1 MEELKEYKRPIT
13 IYLVPNLRNGNSLKV
28 EFNILFN
35 DVVFKSVFDSTL
47 TQLRKLGFSCT
58 PTIGHSNPTEEF
70 NIIDIAL
77 DLCTDEREVVP
88 DLVKYLEIM
97 TFEGSVL
104 DRTRSTIGKEYK
116 NMKK

>member
-1 MEELKEYKRPIT
+1 MKEIAEYKRPIT
-13 IYLVPNLRNGNSLKV
+13 IYLVPNLRNGNSLRV

-35 DVVFKSVFDSTL
+35 SVVWKSVFDSTL
-47 TQLRKLGFSCT
+47 SQLRKLGFSCT

-88 DLVKYLEIM
+88 DLVKYLEII

-104 DRTRSTIGKEYK
+104 DRTKTIIRKENNK
-116 NMKK
+116 LKT

>member
-1 MEELKEYKRPIT
+1 MKEVAEYKRPIT
-13 IYLVPNLRNGNSLKV
+13 IYLVPNLRNGNSLRV
-28 EFNILFN
+28 EFNIIFN
-35 DVVFKSVFDSTL
+35 EVVFKSTFDSTL
-47 TQLRKLGFSCT
+47 SKLRKLGFSCT
-58 PTIGHSNPTEEF
+58 PTIGHSNSTEES

-104 DRTRSTIGKEYK
+104 DRTRTT
-116 NMKK
+116 MKKENNKMKT

>member
-1 MEELKEYKRPIT
+1 MKEIAEYKRPIT
-13 IYLVPNLRNGNSLKV
+13 IYLVPNLRNGNSLRV

-35 DVVFKSVFDSTL
+35 SVVWKSVFDSTL

-58 PTIGHSNPTEEF
+58 PTISHSNLTEEF

-77 DLCTDEREVVP
+77 DLCTDEREVVS

-104 DRTRSTIGKEYK
+104 DRTRSTIKKE
-116 NMKK
+116 NKKMQT